1 MLYCGVLGGVL
12 SLTMFLS
19 ICILN
24 LLRHGHCLTSSICN
38 DIPVI
43 SIKISNSLI
52 CICSFDL
59 SSPILKK
66 INLSKMCILYGLVLL
81 KNSSFFSSFFSKHVF
96 FKDPVLQ
103 KELFMW

>member
-24 LLRHGHCLTSSICN
+24 LLRHGHCLTSSICK
-38 DIPVI
+38 DVPVI
-43 SIKISNSLI
+43 SMKISNSLI

-59 SSPILKK
+59 SCPILKK
-66 INLSKMCILYGLVLL
+66 DTFIENVYIVWSCLIK
-81 KNSSFFSSFFSKHVF
+81 
-96 FKDPVLQ
+96 
-103 KELFMW
+103 